1 LLCWI
6 TELNRFREHVCL
18 CRCRALTTPRST
30 CSLGPSFLFAIAF
43 EATIRLKLFPSS
55 NLSSLSPA
63 KDMSEPELAYM
74 SGANDDFDLPRWQ
87 TQSTHLPSDILPS
100 STAANP
106 SYLYPVPPPP
116 AAQTT
121 SSTSR
126 NRAPPPSGHHSPSSS
141 TSRQPRINQLLE
153 DDPPLST
160 SLPYLSP
167 SQNQLSRSAS
177 LGASAAASARTRR
190 HHMPD
195 DLEGAYSTTNANPA
209 VHQRQHS
216 NSFYNSSVAYQ
227 TSSFGANTSDSN
239 PNSQP
244 AASDATYQDMYFNN
258 PGGQPPKRAHTQHD
272 SSTTARVARSPLR
285 TNANTSLLDP
295 YAQQSQYSPTSA
307 TYNYQSPSF
316 HARSHSQTKTEVV
329 TPPTSSPYSQPNAP
343 PAPPPP
349 IYSPSYAMDTGSP
362 HLPPSALLTQ
372 PLKQSASVST
382 PSTPIGFPVPQHS
395 PAPTGPYYPQ
405 SQDQP
410 MMVDPPTKR
419 RASGLRRV
427 RDQRD
432 LRPQVRT
439 RPASRRIDASGAF
452 LSVRSD
458 QFYIVTILV
467 TVSPCYIALASAHNV
482 HHRYLPH
489 MQPPV
494 QVRVDA

>member
-1 LLCWI
+1 
-6 TELNRFREHVCL
+6 
-18 CRCRALTTPRST
+18 
-30 CSLGPSFLFAIAF
+30 
-43 EATIRLKLFPSS
+43 
-55 NLSSLSPA
+55 
-63 KDMSEPELAYM
+63 MSEPELAYM

-121 SSTSR
+121 SSPSR
-126 NRAPPPSGHHSPSSS
+126 NRAPPPAGHHSPSSS

-153 DDPPLST
+153 DEPPLSST

-167 SQNQLSRSAS
+167 TQNQLSRSAS
-177 LGASAAASARTRR
+177 LGATAASATARTRR

-195 DLEGAYSTTNANPA
+195 DLEGAYGTTNAHPP

-227 TSSFGANTSDSN
+227 TSPFGANSSDSN

-258 PGGQPPKRAHTQHD
+258 PGGQPPKRSHTQHD
-272 SSTTARVARSPLR
+272 SSTAARVARSPLR
-285 TNANTSLLDP
+285 ANANPSLLDP
-295 YAQQSQYSPTSA
+295 YAQQQSQYSPTSA
-307 TYNYQSPSF
+307 SYNYQSPSF
-316 HARSHSQTKTEVV
+316 HTRSHSQTKTEAV
-329 TPPTSSPYSQPNAP
+329 TPPISSPYSQPNTA

-372 PLKQSASVST
+372 PLKQSASIST
-382 PSTPIGFPVPQHS
+382 PSTPIGFPVPQRS
-395 PAPTGPYYPQ
+395 PAPAGPYYPQ

-410 MMVDPPTKR
+410 MMVDPPMKR

-439 RPASRRIDASGAF
+439 RPASRRMDASGAF

-458 QFYIVTILV
+458 QFRIPTILV
-467 TVSPCYIALASAHNV
+467 TISPCVAALASVDDV

-489 MQPPV
+489 MQSPI
-494 QVRVDA
+494 QVRVDP

>member
-1 LLCWI
+1 
-6 TELNRFREHVCL
+6 
-18 CRCRALTTPRST
+18 
-30 CSLGPSFLFAIAF
+30 
-43 EATIRLKLFPSS
+43 
-55 NLSSLSPA
+55 
-63 KDMSEPELAYM
+63 MSEPELAYM

-100 STAANP
+100 STAPNP
-106 SYLYPVPPPP
+106 SYIYPIPPPP
-116 AAQTT
+116 VAQPT
-121 SSTSR
+121 STTSR
-126 NRAPPPSGHHSPSSS
+126 NRAPPPAGHHSPSSS

-153 DDPPLST
+153 DDPPLSST

-167 SQNQLSRSAS
+167 TQNQLSRSAS
-177 LGASAAASARTRR
+177 LGATAASASARTRR

-195 DLEGAYSTTNANPA
+195 DLEGAYGTTNASPT
-209 VHQRQHS
+209 VHQRQQS

-258 PGGQPPKRAHTQHD
+258 PAGQPPKRALTQHD
-272 SSTTARVARSPLR
+272 PNTVARVARSPLR
-285 TNANTSLLDP
+285 ANANSSLLDP

-307 TYNYQSPSF
+307 SYNYQSPSF
-316 HARSHSQTKTEVV
+316 HARSHSQTKAEVS

-343 PAPPPP
+343 LVPPPP
-349 IYSPSYAMDTGSP
+349 IYSPSYPMDTGSP

-372 PLKQSASVST
+372 PLKQSASIST
-382 PSTPIGFPVPQHS
+382 PSTPIGFPVPQQS
-395 PAPTGPYYPQ
+395 PAPAGPYYPQ

-419 RASGLRRV
+419 RASGLKRV

-439 RPASRRIDASGAF
+439 RPASRRMDASGTF

-458 QFYIVTILV
+458 QFHIVTILV
-467 TVSPCYIALASAHNV
+467 IVSPCDIALASADNV
-482 HHRYLPH
+482 HQRYLPY
-489 MQPPV
+489 MQSPV